1 MFIMNDNMIG
11 DLKDF
16 PKTVSQAVKRLK
28 RELPLEDKG
37 IIKDMQGDGL
47 SGLHISIGRYIRNEF
62 GLWSGNNEL
71 MESCC
76 SVSGADE
83 LHEDDA
89 SAVIITELWKQLQKM
104 PDLKIVK

>member
-1 MFIMNDNMIG
+1 MTG

-16 PKTVSQAVKRLK
+16 PKTVAQAVKRLK
-28 RELPLEDKG
+28 MELSVEDKD
-37 IIKDMQGDGL
+37 IIKDMKENDL
-47 SGLHISIGRYIRNEF
+47 SELHLSLGTHVRNEY

-76 SVSGADE
+76 SASGVDE

-89 SAVIITELWKQLQKM
+89 STVIISELWRQLQNM

>member
-1 MFIMNDNMIG
+1 MKPPKKKGNIKNMQEY
-11 DLKDF
+11 D
-16 PKTVSQAVKRLK
+16 
-28 RELPLEDKG
+28 
-37 IIKDMQGDGL
+37 L
-47 SGLHISIGRYIRNEF
+47 SGLHISLGTHIRNEF

-76 SVSGADE
+76 SVSGANE

-89 SAVIITELWKQLQKM
+89 SAVIITELWRQLQEM

>member
-1 MFIMNDNMIG
+1 MLIMNDNMIG

-16 PKTVSQAVKRLK
+16 PKTVAQAVKRLK
-28 RELPLEDKG
+28 MELPLEDKG
-37 IIKDMQGDGL
+37 NIKDMQEDDL
-47 SGLHISIGRYIRNEF
+47 NGLHISLGAYIRNEF
-62 GLWSGNNEL
+62 GLWSENNEL

-83 LHEDDA
+83 LHVDA
-89 SAVIITELWKQLQKM
+89 SAVIITELWRQLQKM

>member
-1 MFIMNDNMIG
+1 MLIMNDNLTD

-16 PKTVSQAVKRLK
+16 PKTVAQAVKRLK

-37 IIKDMQGDGL
+37 IIKDIQEDDL
-47 SGLHISIGRYIRNEF
+47 NGLHISIGRYIRNEF

-76 SVSGADE
+76 SVSGVDK

-89 SAVIITELWKQLQKM
+89 SAVIITELWRQLQKM

>member
-1 MFIMNDNMIG
+1 MLIMNDNKTN

-16 PKTVSQAVKRLK
+16 PKTVAQAVKHLNA
-28 RELPLEDKG
+28 ELSLENKK

-76 SVSGADE
+76 SVSGVDE

-89 SAVIITELWKQLQKM
+89 SAVIITELWRRLQKM

>member
-1 MFIMNDNMIG
+1 MLIMNDNMTD

-16 PKTVSQAVKRLK
+16 PKTVAQAVKRLK
-28 RELPLEDKG
+28 TELPLEDKG
-37 IIKDMQGDGL
+37 NIKDMQEYDL
-47 SGLHISIGRYIRNEF
+47 SGLHISLGVYIRNEF

-76 SVSGADE
+76 SVSGVDE
-83 LHEDDA
+83 LHEDSA
-89 SAVIITELWKQLQKM
+89 SAVIISELWRQLQKM